1 MARPKQTT
9 HQSQESSGFVTVTHP
24 YHPLYGQKVEVIR
37 VRRGVDPDLI
47 IRHPDGFHTAI
58 AMSCTDS
65 AGPSPLSSQDI
76 APPVLLDFAGLCQM
90 AQFIE
95 ELHDSGRFLHEECV
109 RDAGEG
115 AL

>member
-1 MARPKQTT
+1 
-9 HQSQESSGFVTVTHP
+9 
-24 YHPLYGQKVEVIR
+24 

-65 AGPSPLSSQDI
+65 AEPSPLSPQDL
-76 APPVLLDFAGLCQM
+76 APPILLDIAGLCQM

-95 ELHDSGRFLHEECV
+95 ELGHLGQLPHADCV
-109 RDAGEG
+109 RDSGQS